1 MSEEHT
7 KKQPTWLAKEFPTE
21 WYFTEKFVDKLFDI
35 MSKMPSDTYL
45 NFIKLPNLFTEPIQ
59 ENDSDG
65 KPSARVEVNPT
76 FLALFGILA
85 STISE
90 TMSEVLKE
98 SQISASTKYAE
109 LLNRT
114 VSTKLALDHPAVDT
128 SDQKKCNSC
137 GTENRG
143 TARYCDNCGLSF
155 PTKTIE

>member
-7 KKQPTWLAKEFPTE
+7 EKQPTWLSKEFPIE

-45 NFIKLPNLFTEPIQ
+45 NFIKIPNLFTEPIQ

-65 KPSARVEVNPT
+65 KPSARVEVNPN

-98 SQISASTKYAE
+98 SQISSSTKFGE
-109 LLNRT
+109 IFNRT
-114 VSTKLALDHPAVDT
+114 VRNKVALDHPTAQT
-128 SDQKKCNSC
+128 SDNKKCSSC
-137 GTENRG
+137 GTENRSM
-143 TARYCDNCGLSF
+143 ARYCDNCGLSF
-155 PTKTIE
+155 PNATLE

>member
-1 MSEEHT
+1 MG
-7 KKQPTWLAKEFPTE
+7 
-21 WYFTEKFVDKLFDI
+21 
-35 MSKMPSDTYL
+35 KMPSDTYL
-45 NFIKLPNLFTEPIQ
+45 NFIEISNLFTKPIQ
-59 ENDSDG
+59 ESDSSG
-65 KPSARVEVNPT
+65 NPSARVEVNPN

-114 VSTKLALDHPAVDT
+114 VSAKLALDHPAVDT
-128 SDQKKCNSC
+128 SNNKKCNSC

-155 PTKTIE
+155 PNKTVE